1 MAGKQKHRERSRY
14 RYHQQKPFVMFA
26 RKAYQKST
34 GPMMQK
40 THGGLMRRILRI
52 LKKNET
58 AGAPKVEN

>member
-26 RKAYQKST
+26 RKAYTKSM
-34 GPMMQK
+34 GPATLH
-40 THGGLMRRILRI
+40 THGGLMRRILKI
-52 LKKNET
+52 IQKNEK